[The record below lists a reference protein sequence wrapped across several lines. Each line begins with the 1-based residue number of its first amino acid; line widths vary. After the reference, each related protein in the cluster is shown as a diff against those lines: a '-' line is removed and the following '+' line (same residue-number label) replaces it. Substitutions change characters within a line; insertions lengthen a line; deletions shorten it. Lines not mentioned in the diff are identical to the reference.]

1 MQLDFRRGL
10 TRHLEFRA
18 TAWLSALLVPLA
30 IAGCGDDPAAPTT
43 GTLVVNVSG
52 VPAGS
57 QAAVTVTG
65 PPGSG
70 FTRTLTASETLE
82 SVTAGTYTIT
92 AQAVNASAGLY
103 TPHQPT
109 QEAVVPVNE
118 TATASVAYS
127 ISTGAMQIAIT
138 GLPAGAPASLGISG
152 PDGFSRT
159 VTEPTTL
166 TGLVPG
172 IYAINSASVTTST
185 GDVYSATPLSQAL
198 AITASELPRQTSF
211 TYTLSTGGL
220 DVTVSGLPFGTG
232 GSISVSGPGGFTR
245 SLTAS
250 TSMNGLVPGTY
261 TVSALDVQA
270 PDGIYIPNPATNT
283 VSVSASDTHAQASV
297 TYTRKDAPPPPAFN
311 LVIDGMYVT
320 QTVQDYSGGVPL
332 VSGLPGYL
340 RVFVKS
346 TTANSAQPTVRV
358 QLYDGLVLVE
368 TLTIAAPSS
377 SVPTQVAEGTLTS
390 SWNAAIDAS
399 RIKPGLR
406 IFAEVDADGEI
417 AEANEGDNIFPSNG
431 LPLLPTV
438 AVTKPLNLTFVP
450 VQQSVNGRTGNVT
463 ESNKGTF
470 LAFPQKV
477 LPILDYN
484 SNVHATFVTT
494 APELSSDGVGWAQVL
509 LEINALRI
517 AEGSANHY
525 MGVVDVTYTSGQVGL
540 GFTPGFAT
548 LVWDKPIN
556 ASRVVAHELGH
567 NFGRSHAPCGSP
579 ANPDPNYPYPGGII
593 GVYGYDFSIGALLP
607 PNTSDVM
614 GYCGF
619 GWISDYNYTGIAN
632 FRSVLATSGAMP
644 NVSTGRI
651 RGGLAAPGPMGTALV
666 VWGQIVDGK
675 PVLEPAFLVD
685 TRAALP
691 TTPGPNRIEA
701 RDQGGRVVFSHLF
714 EADQVADVPGRDVR
728 QFAFA
733 IPIDSS
739 TAASLASLRWLI
751 SADGSVAEWSS
762 AGIGAAAGDL
772 EATSVGD
779 GGVAFRLS
787 GPGRLAVVR
796 DRANGQIVA
805 FVRGGTTVVRTR
817 ARDFDVHVSDGL
829 RSSKR
834 SIRVIP
840 RGSSGF

>member
-1 MQLDFRRGL
+1 MLLDFRRGL
-10 TRHLEFRA
+10 TRHLTFRA
-18 TAWLSALLVPLA
+18 TACLSALLVLF
-30 IAGCGDDPAAPTT
+30 GCGDDPAAPAT
-43 GTLVVNVSG
+43 GTLVVNISG
-52 VPAGS
+52 APAGS

-70 FTRTLTASETLE
+70 FARTLTATETLE
-82 SVTAGTYTIT
+82 SVTVGTYTIT

-103 TPHQPT
+103 TPNYST
-109 QEAVVPVNE
+109 QEAVVLVNE
-118 TATASVAYS
+118 TATATVVYS

-138 GLPAGAPASLGISG
+138 GLPAGSPASLAISG

-172 IYAINSASVTTST
+172 VYSISSSSVTTST
-185 GDVYSATPLSQAL
+185 GDVYSATPLARTL
-198 AITASELPRQTSF
+198 AITASELPRQTAF
-211 TYTLSTGGL
+211 TYTLITGGL
-220 DVTVSGLPFGTG
+220 DVTISGLPSGTG
-232 GSISVSGPGGFTR
+232 ASISVSGPGGFTR

-250 TSMNGLVPGTY
+250 TIMNGLFPGTY
-261 TVSALDVQA
+261 TVSAGDVQA
-270 PDGIYIPNPATNT
+270 TDGVYIPNPATNS
-283 VSVSASDTHAQASV
+283 VGVSASPAHAQASIN
-297 TYTRKDAPPPPAFN
+297 YTRKDAPPPPGFN
-311 LVIDGMYVT
+311 LAIDGMYVT
-320 QTVQDYSGGVPL
+320 QTVQDYAGQAPL
-332 VSGLPGYL
+332 VSGLPGLL

-346 TTANSAQPTVRV
+346 TTSNSAQPTVRV
-358 QLYDGLVLVE
+358 QLYNGVALVE
-368 TLTIAAPSS
+368 TLTIGAPSS

-390 SWNAAIDAS
+390 SWNAVIGAS
-399 RIKPGLR
+399 RIQPGLR
-406 IFAEVDADGEI
+406 ILAEVDADGEI

-438 AVTKPLNLTFVP
+438 TMTPPLNLTFVP

-477 LPILDYN
+477 LPIRDYN
-484 SNVHATFVTT
+484 TDVHATFVTS
-494 APELSSDGVGWAQVL
+494 APELTSDGLGWVQVL

-525 MGVVDVTYTSGQVGL
+525 TGVVDVTYTSGQVGL

-567 NFGRSHAPCGSP
+567 NFGRHHAPCGGP
-579 ANPDPNYPYPGGII
+579 AEPDTNYPYPGGVI
-593 GVYGYDFSIGALLP
+593 GVYGYDFAAGALLP

-632 FRSVLATSGAMP
+632 YRALTAGSLALP
-644 NVSTGRI
+644 NVSARRI
-651 RGGLAAPGPMGTALV
+651 QAGQAAPGSVGPALV

-675 PVLEPAFLVD
+675 PVLEPAFMAD
-685 TRAALP
+685 TRASLP
-691 TTPGPNRIEA
+691 PTPGRHRIEA
-701 RDQGGRVVFSHLF
+701 RDQSGRVVFSHSF
-714 EADQVADVPGRDVR
+714 EGDQVADGPGRDLR

-733 IPIDSS
+733 IPIDPSV
-739 TAASLASLRWLI
+739 AASLASLRLM
-751 SADGSVAEWSS
+751 SADGSVAEWS
-762 AGIGAAAGDL
+762 APTVVAAPPGEL
-772 EATSVGD
+772 QATSVGD
-779 GGVAFRLS
+779 GEVAFRLS

-796 DRANGQIVA
+796 DRANGQIIA
-805 FVRGGTTVVRTR
+805 FVRGASTVVRTR
-817 ARDFDVHVSDGL
+817 ARDFDVYVSDGV
-829 RSSKR
+829 RSSR
-834 SIRVIP
+834 RLVRVVP
-840 RGSSGF
+840 DRVRTGA

>member
-1 MQLDFRRGL
+1 MLLDFRRGL
-10 TRHLEFRA
+10 TRHLTFRA
-18 TAWLSALLVPLA
+18 TACLSALLVLL
-30 IAGCGDDPAAPTT
+30 GCGDDPAAPTT
-43 GTLVVNVSG
+43 GTLVVNISG

-57 QAAVTVTG
+57 QAAVMVVG
-65 PPGSG
+65 PAGSD
-70 FTRTLTASETLE
+70 FSRTLTATETLE
-82 SVTAGTYTIT
+82 QVVTGTYTIT
-92 AQAVNASAGLY
+92 AQPVNGSTGLY
-103 TPHQPT
+103 TPNQAT
-109 QEAVVPVNE
+109 QQAVVLVNE
-118 TATASVAYS
+118 TATASVSYS
-127 ISTGAMQIAIT
+127 ISTGAMQIGIT
-138 GLPAGAPASLGISG
+138 GLPTGSPASLNVSG
-152 PDGFSRT
+152 PQGFARA

-172 IYAINSASVTTST
+172 VYSINSASVTTPT
-185 GDVYSATPLSQAL
+185 GDVYSATPIAQAL

-211 TYTLSTGGL
+211 TYALTTGGL

-232 GSISVSGPGGFTR
+232 GSISVSGPGGFSR
-245 SLTAS
+245 SLSAS

-261 TVSALDVQA
+261 TVAASNVLA
-270 PDGIYIPNPATNT
+270 PDGEYVPNPQTNT
-283 VSVSASDTHAQASV
+283 VSVSASLTHAQATV
-297 TYTRKDAPPPPAFN
+297 AYTRKDAPPPPAFN
-311 LVIDGMYVT
+311 LAIDGMYIT
-320 QTVQDYSGGVPL
+320 QTVQDYSARVPL
-332 VSGLPGYL
+332 VSGMPGLL

-358 QLYDGLVLVE
+358 QLYDGLELTQ
-368 TLTIAAPSS
+368 TLTINAPSQT
-377 SVPTQVAEGTLTS
+377 VPTQVAEGTLTS
-390 SWNAAIDAS
+390 SWNAVIDAS

-406 IFAEVDADGEI
+406 ILAEVDADGEI

-438 AVTKPLNLTFVP
+438 AMAPPLNLTFVP

-477 LPILDYN
+477 LPIRDYN
-484 SNVHATFVTT
+484 TNVHATFVTT

-556 ASRVVAHELGH
+556 ASRVAAHELGH
-567 NFGRSHAPCGSP
+567 NFGRNHAPCGSP

-632 FRSVLATSGAMP
+632 FRSVLTTSGAMP

-651 RGGLAAPGPMGTALV
+651 RAGLAAPGPMGTALV

-675 PVLEPAFLVD
+675 PVLEPAFMTD

-701 RDQGGRVVFSHLF
+701 RDQGGRVVFSHSF
-714 EADQVADVPGRDVR
+714 EGDQLADVQLSDVR

-733 IPIDSS
+733 VPLDS
-739 TAASLASLRWLI
+739 AAAATLASLRLI
-751 SADGSVAEWSS
+751 SADGTVAEWSAS
-762 AGIGAAAGDL
+762 AGVATSAG
-772 EATSVGD
+772 EVQATSVGD
-779 GGVAFRLS
+779 GRVAFRVS
-787 GPGRLAVVR
+787 APGRLAVVR
-796 DRANGQIVA
+796 DRSNGQIVA
-805 FVRGGTTVVRTR
+805 FVRGGTTVVRTS
-817 ARDFDVHVSDGL
+817 ALDFDVHVSDGL

-834 SIRVIP
+834 AIRVVP
-840 RGSSGF
+840 R